1 MPILEAQGL
10 VKSYRRH
17 RVVNGVDLLVERGE
31 IVGLLGPNG
40 AGKTTSFRMICGMT
54 DPDEG
59 RVRLNGQD
67 VTGWPMH
74 RRAAEGGMGYLAQE
88 SSVFRKLTVEQ
99 NLLAIMELLGVGR
112 KARKHRANQL
122 LEQFEI
128 TSLRHRKAD
137 KLSGGERRRLEI
149 ARFLVSDPE
158 IIMLDE
164 PFAGIDPVTVQ
175 NIQRIIRK
183 LRNQDIAFLIT
194 DHAAREILQIVD
206 CCYVIDQ
213 GQCVCQGTPDKVKHD
228 PEVQRRYLGELDPS
242 EDLPG
247 PVQEGADPSSSS
259 RLMAS

>member
-1 MPILEAQGL
+1 
-10 VKSYRRH
+10 
-17 RVVNGVDLLVERGE
+17 
-31 IVGLLGPNG
+31 
-40 AGKTTSFRMICGMT
+40 
-54 DPDEG
+54 
-59 RVRLNGQD
+59 
-67 VTGWPMH
+67 
-74 RRAAEGGMGYLAQE
+74 
-88 SSVFRKLTVEQ
+88 
-99 NLLAIMELLGVGR
+99 
-112 KARKHRANQL
+112 
-122 LEQFEI
+122 
-128 TSLRHRKAD
+128 
-137 KLSGGERRRLEI
+137 
-149 ARFLVSDPE
+149 
-158 IIMLDE
+158 MLDE
-164 PFAGIDPVTVQ
+164 PFAGIDPITVQ